1 MQYYRQ
7 VVRLLKKK
15 CPADMPVKVR
25 RLKVPNDRFGDCSQ
39 NDDHYIIRI
48 CNKLEEEQAIEILLH
63 EYSHVISWYKCSKE
77 DHCNEWGKAYSRV
90 YRIFLKNILLNPNM

>member
-7 VVRLLKKK
+7 VVRLLKEK

-25 RLKVPNDRFGDCSQ
+25 RVKVPDDRFGDCGQ
-39 NDDHYIIRI
+39 MDDHYIIRI
-48 CNKLEEEQAIEILLH
+48 CRNLKEEQAIDILIH
-63 EYSHVISWYKCSKE
+63 EWAHAISWEKCNSE

-90 YRIFLKNILLNPNM
+90 YRIFVKDILNRAS

>member
-25 RLKVPNDRFGDCSQ
+25 RLKVPDDRFGDCDQ
-39 NDDHYIIRI
+39 MEDHYFIRI
-48 CNKLEEEQAIEILLH
+48 SNELEEEQAIDILLH
-63 EYSHVISWYKCSKE
+63 EYSHALSWDKCASE
-77 DHCNEWGKAYSRV
+77 DHCNEWGKAYSKV
-90 YRIFLKNILLNPNM
+90 YRIFVKFILEN

>member
-7 VVRLLKKK
+7 VIKLLREK

-25 RLKVPNDRFGDCSQ
+25 RVRVPNDRFGDCSQ
-39 NDDHYIIRI
+39 VDDHYIIRI
-48 CNKLEEEQAIEILLH
+48 CNKLSETQAIDILIH
-63 EYSHVISWYKCSKE
+63 EWSHAISWDKCRNE

-90 YRIFLKNILLNPNM
+90 YRIFIKDVLNRAS